1 MSQII
6 YRGRIAGSFYGFSG
20 DQLFKLSNG
29 SYWIQTKYKYWYHYK
44 YRPEVVITQENGVHV
59 LTAVGRSIPV
69 RRVFD
74 VIESRI
80 AGAFT
85 GWKGDSMYAL
95 ENGQIWQQSVYKYE
109 YKYAYRPDV
118 IIYPTGSTYKMRVD
132 DTEADVRRVAKK
144 TSLVK

>member
-44 YRPEVVITQENGVHV
+44 YRPEALITRKNGVHV
-59 LTAVGRSIPV
+59 LTVAGRSIPV
-69 RRVFD
+69 RRLFE

-80 AGAFT
+80 AGRFT
-85 GWKGDSMYAL
+85 GWNGNSTYAL
-95 ENGQIWQQSVYKYE
+95 ENGQIWQQSVYKYL
-109 YKYAYRPDV
+109 YKYAYRPEV
-118 IIYPTGSTYKMRVD
+118 IIYSTGSRYKM
-132 DTEADVRRVAKK
+132 
-144 TSLVK
+144 LVKEAEVRHVFTQG